1 MANIDNPHGLRCIG
15 HMFGVQPEI
24 EQMDKDAS
32 GGVLYQNDT
41 VVQETD
47 GNITIG
53 AAGAAI
59 SGVNTNYGK
68 TGEASTHLVIVD
80 PFAIFEAQ
88 DNNDTDGF
96 DSADRGGNVDIEFTT
111 AVVAS
116 NPSKI
121 SLNEL
126 DESTFSTTATL
137 QCHLRK
143 LYSYQDAHN
152 GANAYGANGRWEVS
166 FNNHRRMT
174 GVVGLA

>member
-1 MANIDNPHGLRCIG
+1 MANPDNPHGLRCIG

-41 VVQETD
+41 IVQETD

-59 SGVNTNYGK
+59 SGVNTNYGA
-68 TGEASTHLVIVD
+68 TGVASTHLVIVD

-88 DNNDTDGF
+88 DNNDTNGF

-111 AVVAS
+111 AAVAS
-116 NPSKI
+116 NPLKI

-126 DESTFSTTATL
+126 DESTFQTTNTL

-143 LYSYQDAHN
+143 LYSYQDAS

-174 GVVGLA
+174 GQVGLA

>member
-1 MANIDNPHGLRCIG
+1 MANVDNPHGLRCIG

-32 GGVLYQNDT
+32 GGVLYINDT
-41 VVQETD
+41 IVQETD

-53 AAGAAI
+53 AAGAAV
-59 SGVNTNYGK
+59 SGVNTNYGA
-68 TGEASTHLVIVD
+68 TGVASTHLVIVD

-88 DNNDTDGF
+88 DNADTNGF
-96 DSADRGGNVDIEFTT
+96 DAADRGGNVDIEFTT
-111 AVVAS
+111 AAVAS
-116 NPSKI
+116 VPNKI

-126 DESTFSTTATL
+126 DESTMQTTVTL
-137 QCHLRK
+137 QLHLRR
-143 LYSYQDAHN
+143 LYFYQRAYDS
-152 GANAYGANGRWEVS
+152 NAYGANGRWEVS